1 MSLLDGIKDAMI
13 NPLYDSIMESDMDDD
28 LDFEF
33 ALEAAVDTA
42 LELSDDDIAAILDDD
57 NPDNIAADLTTKD
70 ENASK
75 IADAAVEDALESALA
90 ELLALEQDD
99 DYMPEKDDPKTHP
112 DDVAEEC
119 GDDDDYIAEECGDE
133 DSDDITLD
141 SLLDSIL

>member
-13 NPLYDSIMESDMDDD
+13 NPLYDSIMESDMDDN

-75 IADAAVEDALESALA
+75 IADDAAYDALESALA

-99 DYMPEKDDPKTHP
+99 NMPEEDDPKTHP

-119 GDDDDYIAEECGDE
+119 GDDDFDN
-133 DSDDITLD
+133 ITLD

>member
-75 IADAAVEDALESALA
+75 IADDATYDALESALA

-99 DYMPEKDDPKTHP
+99 NMPEEDDPKTHP

-119 GDDDDYIAEECGDE
+119 GDDD
-133 DSDDITLD
+133 SDDITLD